1 MAISRS
7 IKDQRAEKEVFRS
20 RVTVAGIIIALALLG
35 ISSRLLFLQI
45 VNHDYYQQLSKENY
59 QRRIPIA
66 PVRGQIF
73 DRNGVLLAGNHIE
86 YVLEVV
92 KDEAPDLNPQL
103 DKLGV
108 MLDIDPLVIDKI
120 RKKIRITNRYQPVA
134 IKKDLSETEIA
145 IFSANRPRFPGFK
158 VALKIE
164 RHYPLGPV
172 AGHLIGYVGRI
183 DKKDLKKIDKAE
195 YKGSTHIGKSGLEK
209 TYESLLHG
217 KSGYQLHEVDS
228 GGKHIKLLEEE
239 APTAGQDLFLTL
251 DINLQIKAED
261 LLRNYNGAAV
271 AIDPENGEVL
281 AMASMPVFDPNLFV
295 NGISHKDYSELRDNP
310 SRPLYS
316 RAFQGVYPPGS
327 TIKPM
332 VAIAGLNTGTVTEQ
346 SSVYGGGY
354 FQIPGNRH
362 RYRCWKKSGHGHV
375 RMDKSIYQSCD
386 VYFYDLSYRMGIDRF
401 NAELSKFGFGKP
413 TGLDVPHEKSGLL
426 PSREWKEA
434 RHKSQWYPGDSVN
447 IGIGQGYWNV
457 TPVQLAHAVGIV
469 AMRGRRAKPHLLRGV
484 RTNRDTPI
492 DLLPI
497 PLLPDV
503 VLNKNSYWNEP
514 IKGMINV
521 VHGPAGTARRSAQG
535 AEYRYAGKTGTA
547 QVFGIAQNQTYNAK
561 KLKKELHDHSLFV
574 AFAPLKEPEIAVSII
589 AENAG
594 GGSKVAAP
602 LARELMDAYFIKP
615 SPTEEE
621 DPENETSHSK
631 ANKKPS

>member
-1 MAISRS
+1 MAIGRS
-7 IKDQRAEKEVFRS
+7 IKDQRAEKEFFRTRIVVS
-20 RVTVAGIIIALALLG
+20 GIIIALILVG
-35 ISSRLLFLQI
+35 ISSRLLYLQI
-45 VNHDYYQQLSKENY
+45 VNYDYYLQLSKENY
-59 QRRIPIA
+59 QRRIPVP

-92 KDEAPDLNPQL
+92 KDETPNLDSQL
-103 DKLGV
+103 DKLGN

-134 IKKDLSETEIA
+134 IKKDLTDEEIA
-145 IFSANRPRFPGFK
+145 IFSVNRPRFPGFK

-164 RHYPLGPV
+164 RYYPLGSV
-172 AGHLIGYVGRI
+172 AGHVIGYVGRI
-183 DKKDLKKIDKAE
+183 DKKDLKTIDAE
-195 YKGSTHIGKSGLEK
+195 DYKGSTHIGKSGIEK
-209 TYESLLHG
+209 TYEALLHG
-217 KSGYQLHEVDS
+217 KSGYQLYEVDS
-228 GGKHIKLLEEE
+228 GGKHIKLLGEQ
-239 APTAGQDLFLTL
+239 APIAGQDLFLTL

-271 AIDPENGEVL
+271 AIDPNNGEVL
-281 AMASMPVFDPNLFV
+281 AIASMPVYDPNLFV
-295 NGISHKDYSELRDNP
+295 NGISHKNYSELRDNP

-332 VAIAGLNTGTVTEQ
+332 VAIAGLNAGVVDEK
-346 SSVYGGGY
+346 SSVYGKGF

-375 RMDKSIYQSCD
+375 RMNRAIYQSCD

-401 NAELSKFGFGKP
+401 HEELEKFGFGKP

-426 PSREWKEA
+426 PTREWKEA
-434 RHKSQWYPGDSVN
+434 RHNTQWYPGDSVN
-447 IGIGQGYWNV
+447 IGIGQGYWNA

-469 AMRGRRAKPHLLRGV
+469 AMRGKRAKPHVLRGV
-484 RTNRDTPI
+484 RSNRDQPI

-497 PLLPDV
+497 PLLPRV
-503 VLNKNSYWNEP
+503 QLNNESYWEEP
-514 IKGMINV
+514 IRGMVNV
-521 VHGPAGTARRSAQG
+521 VHGEGGTARSSAQG

-547 QVFGIAQNQTYNAK
+547 QVFGIAQNKTYDAK
-561 KLKKELHDHSLFV
+561 LLKKELHDHSLFV
-574 AFAPLKEPEIAVSII
+574 AFAPLNNPKIAVSII

-602 LARELMDAYFIKP
+602 LARELMDAFLVKP
-615 SPTEEE
+615 APEEE
-621 DPENETSHSK
+621 NTKTS
-631 ANKKPS
+631 KKKKR

>member
-7 IKDQRAEKEVFRS
+7 IKDQRSEKELFRS
-20 RVTVAGIIIALALLG
+20 RLAVSGIIIALALVG

-45 VNHDYYQQLSKENY
+45 VNHDYYLQLSKENY
-59 QRRIPIA
+59 QRRTPIP

-92 KDEAPDLNPQL
+92 KDEAPDLNSQL

-134 IKKDLSETEIA
+134 IKKDLTETEIA

-164 RHYPLGPV
+164 RYYPLGSV

-183 DKKDLKKIDKAE
+183 DKKDLKNIDKAE
-195 YKGSTHIGKSGLEK
+195 YKGSTHIGKTGLEK

-316 RAFQGVYPPGS
+316 RAYQGVYPPGS

-332 VAIAGLNTGTVTEQ
+332 VAIAGLNSGTVTEKT
-346 SSVYGGGY
+346 SVYGRGF
-354 FQIPGNRH
+354 FQIPGNKH

-375 RMDKSIYQSCD
+375 RMNAAIYQSCD

-401 NAELSKFGFGKP
+401 HEELSKFGFGKP

-434 RHKSQWYPGDSVN
+434 RYKSQWYPGDSVN

-469 AMRGRRAKPHLLRGV
+469 AMRGRRAKPHMLRGV
-484 RTNRDTPI
+484 RSNRDNPI

-503 VLNKNSYWNEP
+503 VLNDKSYWEEP
-514 IKGMINV
+514 IRGMVNV
-521 VHGPAGTARRSAQG
+521 VHGPGGTARRSAAG

-547 QVFGIAQNQTYNAK
+547 QVFGIAQNKTYNAK
-561 KLKKELHDHSLFV
+561 HLKKELHDHSLFI
-574 AFAPLKEPEIAVSII
+574 AFAPLKDPEIAVSIV

-602 LARELMDAYFIKP
+602 LARELMDAYLV
-615 SPTEEE
+615 
-621 DPENETSHSK
+621 
-631 ANKKPS
+631 KKPADEEAENDKNKPKSKKKKR

>member
-1 MAISRS
+1 MAIGRS

-20 RVTVAGIIIALALLG
+20 RIVISGIIIALALVG

-45 VNHDYYQQLSKENY
+45 VNHDYYLQLSKENY
-59 QRRIPIA
+59 QRRIPTP

-86 YVLEVV
+86 YVLEVI

-103 DKLGV
+103 DKLGL
-108 MLDIDPLVIDKI
+108 MLDIEPHIIDKI

-134 IKKDLSETEIA
+134 IKKDLTDIEIA

-158 VALKIE
+158 IALKIE
-164 RHYPLGPV
+164 RYYPLGSV

-183 DKKDLKKIDKAE
+183 DKKDLKNIDKEE
-195 YKGSTHIGKSGLEK
+195 YKGTSHIGKSGIEK

-228 GGKHIKLLEEE
+228 GGKHIKLLEEKV
-239 APTAGQDLFLTL
+239 PTAGQDLFLTL
-251 DINLQIKAED
+251 DINLQTKAED
-261 LLRNYNGAAV
+261 LLRDYNGAAV
-271 AIDPENGEVL
+271 AIDPNNGEVL

-295 NGISHKDYSELRDNP
+295 NGISHKAYSELRDNP

-316 RAFQGVYPPGS
+316 RAYQGVYPPGS

-332 VAIAGLNTGTVTEQ
+332 VAIAGLNAGIVDEK

-362 RYRCWKKSGHGHV
+362 RYRCWKKSGHGFV
-375 RMDKSIYQSCD
+375 RMNRAIYQSCD

-401 NAELSKFGFGKP
+401 NTELSKFGFSEP

-426 PSREWKEA
+426 PSRGWKEA
-434 RHKSQWYPGDSVN
+434 RHNTQWYPGDSVN

-484 RTNRDTPI
+484 RSNRDNPI

-497 PLLPDV
+497 HLLPDL
-503 VLNKNSYWNEP
+503 VLNDDSYWEEP
-514 IKGMINV
+514 IRGMVNV
-521 VHGPAGTARRSAQG
+521 VHGEGGTARRSAQG

-547 QVFGIAQNQTYNAK
+547 QVFGIAQNKTYNAK
-561 KLKKELHDHSLFV
+561 NLKKELHDHSLFV
-574 AFAPLKEPEIAVSII
+574 AFAPLKDPKIAVSII

-602 LARELMDAYFIKP
+602 LAREFMDAYLVEPLPP
-615 SPTEEE
+615 SEEE
-621 DPENETSHSK
+621 TQD
-631 ANKKPS
+631 KKKKR